1 VSDPVAVRP
10 RHDDSAF
17 VRACRGLPHEH
28 VPVWFMR
35 QAGRALPE
43 YRAVRDRHSFEEVV
57 QTPELAAEVTLQPV
71 RRYGVDAAI
80 LFSDIVTPVQGLGI
94 GVEIAPGVGPVV
106 AEPFRTN
113 ADLERLRPLEPD
125 MDVPYVLDTVSLLVA
140 ELDVPLI
147 GFAGAPFTLASYLI
161 EGGPSR
167 SYTRTKALM
176 FSDELTWHRLLDR
189 LAGITLASLRAQVD
203 RGAAAV
209 QLFDSWAGALAPA
222 DYERFVLPHSRRV
235 LEELHDHERHQVPR
249 IHFGVGTGELLGLM
263 GEAGADVVGVDWRVP
278 LDAARRASP
287 PVWVSRAT
295 SSPPSC
301 SVPGPASSS
310 ASATSSTALRAGRTT
325 SSTSAT
331 ACCPH
336 RPRRPGAGR
345 RARARRGSRR
355 GGPGMTADPLLSDGL
370 DEPDEP
376 TAIAVA
382 LLGGASLAGPLSERT
397 GLTVVA
403 TSEDD
408 HLEVAEQL
416 SAPGVLVVGLAAVP
430 WPTAV
435 DLHADGSAS
444 LPAYTGVVSWHALPL
459 LLDRLAQAVAPGA
472 AAGAHVLITSPDP
485 GPDTDPGDVT
495 FLREV
500 AEGIADRVTLSS
512 RSIAWRG
519 TTRTP
524 TAVDALTSVVEVHG
538 RRDVVEL
545 PVAPGTGPDP
555 ALTAAAEQLGA
566 RLTCV
571 DLGRATLLDVLT
583 AVIGTVAEHE
593 GLA

>member
-278 LDAARRASP
+278 LDAARTRVPAGVGLQGNLEPAVLLGPWAGVAERVRDVLDRA
-287 PVWVSRAT
+287 
-295 SSPPSC
+295 
-301 SVPGPASSS
+301 
-310 ASATSSTALRAGRTT
+310 AGR
-325 SSTSAT
+325 
-331 ACCPH
+331 
-336 RPRRPGAGR
+336 
-345 RARARRGSRR
+345 
-355 GGPGMTADPLLSDGL
+355 ADH
-370 DEPDEP
+370 
-376 TAIAVA
+376 VFN
-382 LLGGASLAGPLSERT
+382 LG
-397 GLTVVA
+397 
-403 TSEDD
+403 
-408 HLEVAEQL
+408 H
-416 SAPGVLVVGLAAVP
+416 GVLPSTDPAVLERVVGLV
-430 WPTAV
+430 
-435 DLHADGSAS
+435 H
-444 LPAYTGVVSWHALPL
+444 
-459 LLDRLAQAVAPGA
+459 
-472 AAGAHVLITSPDP
+472 
-485 GPDTDPGDVT
+485 
-495 FLREV
+495 
-500 AEGIADRVTLSS
+500 AEGRV
-512 RSIAWRG
+512 
-519 TTRTP
+519 
-524 TAVDALTSVVEVHG
+524 E
-538 RRDVVEL
+538 E
-545 PVAPGTGPDP
+545 DP
-555 ALTAAAEQLGA
+555 A
-566 RLTCV
+566 
-571 DLGRATLLDVLT
+571 
-583 AVIGTVAEHE
+583 
-593 GLA
+593 